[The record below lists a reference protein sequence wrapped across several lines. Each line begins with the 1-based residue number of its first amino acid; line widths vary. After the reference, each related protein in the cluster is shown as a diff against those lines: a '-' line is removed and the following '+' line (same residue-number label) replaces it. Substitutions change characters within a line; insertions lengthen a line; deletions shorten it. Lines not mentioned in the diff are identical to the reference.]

1 MREYSS
7 ISRQPVA
14 QPPTEEIVKITEVGA
29 IEPSGK
35 MVLERNGVSAD
46 FTGTSL
52 EQMEKIIELMEK
64 QKKEL
69 EKELAAVSQKAKL
82 FHKKADE
89 IEKSETKASGD
100 KR

>member
-1 MREYSS
+1 
-7 ISRQPVA
+7 
-14 QPPTEEIVKITEVGA
+14 VGA

-52 EQMEKIIELMEK
+52 EQIERLIKLMEE

-69 EKELAAVSQKAKL
+69 EKELIAVSQKAKL
-82 FHKKADE
+82 FYKKADE